1 MSQTQT
7 SADEAR
13 HRLYEIMKSDQ
24 SFEAKA
30 SEALE
35 LGRTYLG
42 VESGFLTRVDTETD
56 HWETIITTDGSEGLV
71 PSGTT
76 TELSGTYC
84 RHTLERDSPLALHD
98 APKQGYRDDPGSDH
112 FHCYHGTTLTVGS
125 EPYGTACFVAREPR
139 AEPFSEAEMMFAELI
154 GRLLGHELQY
164 QRQQDEL
171 ARQTSLVNLLDRVLR
186 HNIRNK
192 MTIIRASANLQAA
205 DGDPGQNKIVS
216 AADDLIEMSETARHL
231 GKILNSEFDRKPV
244 DLRALAERV
253 TTEIATAYPG
263 ATISLRGP
271 DRLVVPALPS
281 LETAVWEL
289 VENAAEHAGS
299 EPTIEVT
306 LRETPDTVEIEVA
319 DDGPG
324 IPETERD
331 VLQTGTETQLVHGSG
346 LGLWSV
352 YWVGSAHDGEIATET
367 ADGTTVTISL
377 PRHPAES
384 ADSEPQV
391 RRAGDRFQAAFEH
404 APAAMALLDDDDHLL
419 DVNDSAATMFGRPV
433 ENLIG
438 RQLSAFTEQRPT
450 DGPIATHETGELVI
464 EHEDA
469 AAVPVEYS
477 CQPDIVPGQH
487 LLTLEER

>member
-1 MSQTQT
+1 MSQIQT

-35 LGRTYLG
+35 LGQAYLG

-71 PSGTT
+71 PPGTT

-98 APKQGYRDDPGSDH
+98 APEQGYRDDPGSDH
-112 FHCYHGTTLTVGS
+112 FHCYHGTTLTVGG
-125 EPYGTACFVAREPR
+125 EPYGTVCFVAREPR

-154 GRLLGHELQY
+154 GRLLGHELEY

-192 MTIIRASANLQAA
+192 MTIIRASANLQTD
-205 DGDPGQNKIVS
+205 DGESGQNKIVS

-244 DLRALAERV
+244 DIRALADRV
-253 TTEIATAYPG
+253 TTEVAGAYPS

-289 VENAAEHAGS
+289 VENAAEHAGP
-299 EPTIEVT
+299 EPTIQIT
-306 LRETPDTVEIEVA
+306 LRETADTVEIEVA

-367 ADGTTVTISL
+367 TDGTTVTISL
-377 PRHPAES
+377 PRHPTES
-384 ADSEPQV
+384 ADSEPRI

-404 APAAMALLDDDDHLL
+404 APGAMVLLDDDGHLL
-419 DVNDSAATMFGRPV
+419 DVNDSAAAIFGRPV
-433 ENLIG
+433 EELTG
-438 RQLSAFTEQRPT
+438 RRISAFTAQRSGEPQLVSG
-450 DGPIATHETGELVI
+450 DTGQLRI
-464 EHEDA
+464 EHDDITT
-469 AAVPVEYS
+469 VPVEYTH
-477 CQPDIVPGQH
+477 QPDIVPGQH

>member
-13 HRLYEIMKSDQ
+13 HRLYEIMRSDQ

-30 SEALE
+30 RAALE

-71 PSGTT
+71 PPGTT
-76 TELSGTYC
+76 AELSGTYC
-84 RHTLERDSPLALHD
+84 RHTLERDSPLALHNG
-98 APKQGYRDDPGSDH
+98 PKQGYRDDPGSDH
-112 FHCYHGTTLTVGS
+112 FHCYHGTTLTVGG
-125 EPYGTACFVAREPR
+125 EPYGTVCFVAREPR

-154 GRLLGHELQY
+154 GRLLGHELAY
-164 QRQQDEL
+164 QRQQDEF

-192 MTIIRASANLQAA
+192 MTIIRASANQQAA
-205 DGDPGQNKIVS
+205 DGEPGQNKIVS

-244 DLRALAERV
+244 DLRALADSV
-253 TTEIATAYPG
+253 STEVAAAYPS
-263 ATISLRGP
+263 ATISLQGP
-271 DRLVVPALPS
+271 DRLVIAALPS

-289 VENAAEHAGS
+289 VENAAEHAGPA
-299 EPTIEVT
+299 PTIQIS
-306 LRETPDTVEIEVA
+306 LRETDETVEIVVA

-367 ADGTTVTISL
+367 TDGTTVTISL

-384 ADSEPQV
+384 ADSEPQI

-404 APAAMALLDDDDHLL
+404 APTAMVLLDDDDHLL
-419 DVNDSAATMFGRPV
+419 DVNDSAATLFGRPV
-433 ENLIG
+433 ENLTG
-438 RQLSAFTEQRPT
+438 RRVSAFTEQRPE
-450 DGPIATHETGELVI
+450 DGPIASHGTGQFVVERD
-464 EHEDA
+464 DA
-469 AAVPVEYS
+469 IAVPVEYTR
-477 CQPDIVPGQH
+477 QPDIVPGQH
-487 LLTLEER
+487 LLTIEEL